1 MTAVA
6 GQRREMLLRREL
18 SPEQQALV
26 QQRLRG
32 SLQRRDAA
40 RSIGK
45 SGATEGPL
53 SFGQQRF
60 WFLDQLEPG
69 QPVYH
74 VCFGLR
80 LAGRLDHAA
89 VEYSVSEIVRRH
101 EALRTRYESRNG
113 SVVQVVDAPRRVPV
127 PIAEIQHTGEKEIE
141 RHLMEEGNKPFNLCK
156 GFPIRAKL
164 FRVQAEQHVLLF
176 TMHHIAADAWSI
188 DLLLKEWSTLYDAR
202 VTGKHAELP
211 ELPIQYLDFARWQ
224 QESMRDEALKEQLA
238 YWERRLG
245 DQPAALDLP
254 TDYAR
259 PTMPSHAGATLSRLL
274 GPDLSV
280 SLSKVAQQAGASKF
294 MVLLAAFK
302 VLLHRYSGQ
311 NDIVAGSPMSRRTV
325 QETENLIGLFLNVSV
340 LRTDVSGDPTFREL
354 LVQVRQTTLEAFAN
368 QSVPFEKIVE
378 HLQPSRDLSR
388 TPFFQVMFTLQDP
401 ATPPLTLEAGVRA
414 EAFELDLDVSPY
426 ELTLLMQEKESGLE
440 ATLEYKTELFSA
452 ETIERALQ
460 HYQRLLEGIA
470 ENPDAR
476 VSELS
481 LLTSAERRQLL
492 VEFNPRPVDFARD
505 KCLHELFEAEAAR
518 TPEAPAVR
526 FGSQM
531 LTYCEL
537 NERANQLAC
546 HLGSLEV
553 VVETPVGICME
564 RSPEMIIAVL
574 AILKAGGAYVPVEPD
589 EPTERLGL
597 KLRDAGVALLLTHE
611 SVVKS
616 LGDEVLANGPTVVA
630 VDRDEVAMAINR
642 HSSQNIASK
651 SRPENL
657 AYIIYTSGS
666 TGAPKGVMVEHRSL
680 VNHSVGMARQFELNS
695 TDRVLQFAP
704 LSFDVSAEEIFPT
717 LLTGGTLVLRPA
729 GLAVAIQDFHPF
741 LVNEGLSVLNLPTP
755 YWSEWMSVMEEERLT
770 LPESLRLV
778 IVGSDTVTREHYARW
793 QALAGDRV
801 RWCNAYGTTEAT
813 ITTTIYEPKRGESPG
828 CVPIGRPAMNTQVY
842 IFDGHGELA
851 PIGVPGEIYVGGEE
865 VARGYLNRPDATLAN
880 FLPDRFSRRPGA
892 KLNRTGDF
900 GRWRADGNI
909 EFLGRRDNQVKIRG
923 FRIET
928 GEVEAALL
936 KHPGVRE
943 AAVVPRFDARGEKC
957 LVAYVV
963 AKEESPQLVGKLLEF
978 LRERLP
984 GYMVPATVMILP
996 ALPRLN
1002 SGKIAIQALPLPHG
1016 ERPDLEESFVA
1027 PSDSLEQK
1035 LANVWRQVLGVERV
1049 GVFDNF
1055 FNLGGHSLLAVR
1067 LFTEIEKLTGWSLPV
1082 LTLFQSPTVKGLADA
1097 LRRMQSSEA
1106 PSLVVPIR
1114 GEGSKEP
1121 LFLAHGAGGGML
1133 WGYANLAQYLDVER
1147 PVYAFNSLDSEGLDE
1162 FTTIEE
1168 MAAHYIQE
1176 MRAVQPRG
1184 PYHLGGYCF
1193 GGLVA
1198 YEMAQQLV
1206 GRGESVA
1213 LLALMNA
1220 TPPNSSFERVPL
1232 TAAWLGQ
1239 FAVNSWHWFRHFFR
1253 WGSGHRRQFLARKV
1267 RVWRKRLL
1275 RRGDTARRTEID
1287 AEDYIDLSDYSP
1299 QRRRLWDVHLRAAAK
1314 YIPSVYPGRVT
1325 VLRTELHPFLCSFD
1339 GTFGWAEYAQGG
1351 VTVKVVTG
1359 AHESILNEPHVQA
1372 VAAELNHCFDNGA
1385 LNRVMVE
1392 ADAARRPAIEATL
1405 MGSW

>member
-1 MTAVA
+1 
-6 GQRREMLLRREL
+6 MLLRREL

-26 QQRLRG
+26 QQRLSG
-32 SLQRRDAA
+32 ISQRRDAA

-80 LAGRLDHAA
+80 LTGGLDYAA
-89 VEYSVSEIVRRH
+89 VEYSINEIVRRH

-113 SVVQVVDAPRRVPV
+113 SVVQVVDAPRQVPV
-127 PIAEIQHTGEKEIE
+127 PLADLPNADEKEIE
-141 RHLMEEGNKPFNLCK
+141 RHLIEEGNKPFHLSK
-156 GFPIRAKL
+156 DFPIRAKL
-164 FRVQAEQHVLLF
+164 FRVKAERHVLLF

-202 VTGKHAELP
+202 VTGKHAGLP
-211 ELPIQYLDFARWQ
+211 ALPIQYLDFARWQ
-224 QESMRDEALKEQLA
+224 QESIHDRALQEQLA
-238 YWERRLG
+238 YWKRRLG
-245 DQPAALDLP
+245 DRPAALDLP

-259 PTMPSHAGATLSRLL
+259 PAMPSHAGATRNRLL
-274 GPDLSV
+274 PADLSTAM
-280 SLSKVAQQAGASKF
+280 SKLAQEAGASKF
-294 MVLLAAFK
+294 MVLLTAFK
-302 VLLHRYSGQ
+302 VLLHRYSGY
-311 NDIVAGSPMSRRTV
+311 NDIVVGSPMSRRAWH
-325 QETENLIGLFLNVSV
+325 ETENLIGLFLNVSV
-340 LRTDVSGDPTFREL
+340 LRTDVSGNPTFREL
-354 LVQVRQTTLEAFAN
+354 LRQVRQTTLEAFAN

-378 HLQPSRDLSR
+378 QLQPSRDLSR

-401 ATPPLTLEAGVRA
+401 AAPGTTLQSGTTA

-426 ELTLLMQEKESGLE
+426 DVTLLMQEKDGGLD
-440 ATLEYKTELFSA
+440 ATLEYKTELFST
-452 ETIERALQ
+452 ETIDRMLQ
-460 HYQRLLEGIA
+460 HYETLLEGIA
-470 ENPDAR
+470 EYPDAR
-476 VSELS
+476 VAELP
-481 LLTSAERRQLL
+481 LLTTGERRQLL
-492 VEFNPRPVDFARD
+492 IEFNPRPVDVDGAR
-505 KCLHELFEAEAAR
+505 CLHELFEAQAAR
-518 TPEAPAVR
+518 TPQAPAVR
-526 FGSQM
+526 FGSHV
-531 LTYCEL
+531 LTYGEL
-537 NERANQLAC
+537 NERANRLAR
-546 HLGSLEV
+546 HLGSLGV

-564 RSPEMIIAVL
+564 RSPEMIVAVL
-574 AILKAGGAYVPVEPD
+574 AILKSGGAYVPVEPD
-589 EPTERLGL
+589 EPTERLAF
-597 KLRDAGVALLLTHE
+597 KLRDADVAVLLTHE
-611 SVVKS
+611 SVLKTF
-616 LGDEVLANGPTVVA
+616 GDEVLGNGATVVA
-630 VDRDEVAMAINR
+630 VDRDEAAISR
-642 HSSQNIASK
+642 HSSQDVAGSAG
-651 SRPENL
+651 PGNL

-666 TGAPKGVMVEHRSL
+666 TGTPKGVMVEHRSL
-680 VNHSVGMARQFELNS
+680 VNHSIGMARKFGLNP

-704 LSFDVSAEEIFPT
+704 LSFDVSGEELFPT
-717 LLTGGTLVLRPA
+717 LVTGGTLVLRPA

-741 LVNEGLSVLNLPTP
+741 LVNEGLTVLNLPTP
-755 YWSEWMSVMEEERLT
+755 YWTGWMSVMEEQQLRA
-770 LPESLRLV
+770 PDSLRLV
-778 IVGSDTVTREHYARW
+778 IVGSDTVTPAHYARW
-793 QALAGDRV
+793 QALVGDRV

-813 ITTTIYEPKRGESPG
+813 ITTTVYEPRQGECSD

-842 IFDGHGELA
+842 ILDGHGQLA
-851 PIGVPGEIYVGGEE
+851 PIGVPGEIYVGGVE
-865 VARGYLNRPDATLAN
+865 VARGYLNRPDATLAS
-880 FLPDRFSRRPGA
+880 FVPDRFNRKPGA
-892 KLNRTGDF
+892 KLNRTGDY
-900 GRWRADGNI
+900 GRWRPDGNI

-928 GEVEAALL
+928 GEVETTLCR
-936 KHPGVRE
+936 HQSVRE
-943 AAVVPRFDARGEKC
+943 AVVVPRLDARGEKC
-957 LVAYVV
+957 LAAYVV

-984 GYMVPATVMILP
+984 GYMVPATVMVLP
-996 ALPRLN
+996 ELPRLH
-1002 SGKIAIQALPLPHG
+1002 SGKIAIQALPVPHG

-1027 PSDSLEQK
+1027 PTDSLEQK
-1035 LANVWRQVLGVERV
+1035 LANVWRQVLGVEQV

-1097 LRRMQSSEA
+1097 IRRMQSSEA
-1106 PSLVVPIR
+1106 PSLVVQIR
-1114 GEGSKEP
+1114 GEGSKSP

-1133 WGYANLAQYLDVER
+1133 WGYANLAKYLEVER
-1147 PVYAFNSLDSEGLDE
+1147 PVYAFNSREGDGLDE

-1168 MAAHYIQE
+1168 MAAHYIRE

-1206 GRGESVA
+1206 ARGESVA

-1220 TPPNSSFERVPL
+1220 TPPNSSFEQVRL
-1232 TAAWLGQ
+1232 TPAWVAQ
-1239 FAVNSWHWFRHFFR
+1239 FAENSWHWFRHFLR

-1275 RRGDTARRTEID
+1275 SRGAKARRDEID
-1287 AEDYIDLSDYSP
+1287 AEDYVDLSDYSP
-1299 QRRRLWDVHLRAAAK
+1299 QRRRLWHVHLRAAAR
-1314 YIPSVYPGRVT
+1314 YTPRPYPGMVT

-1339 GTFGWAEYAQGG
+1339 STFGWAEYAQGG

-1372 VAAELNHCFDNGA
+1372 VAAELNRCFANTTGDKV
-1385 LNRVMVE
+1385 RME
-1392 ADAARRPAIEATL
+1392 AEASKRPAIEAVL
-1405 MGSW
+1405 MGSL

>member
-1 MTAVA
+1 
-6 GQRREMLLRREL
+6 MLLRREL

-89 VEYSVSEIVRRH
+89 AEDSVNEIVRRH

-127 PIAEIQHTGEKEIE
+127 PLAEIQHTGEKEIE

-164 FRVQAEQHVLLF
+164 FQVGAGQHVLLF

-224 QESMRDEALKEQLA
+224 QEGIHDQALKEQLA
-238 YWERRLG
+238 YWEKRLG
-245 DQPAALDLP
+245 DKPAALDLP
-254 TDYAR
+254 TDYVR
-259 PTMPSHAGATLSRLL
+259 PTIPSHAGATRNRLL
-274 GPDLSV
+274 APDLSV

-311 NDIVAGSPMSRRTV
+311 SDIVVGSPMSRRTLH
-325 QETENLIGLFLNVSV
+325 ETENLIGLFLNVSV

-354 LVQVRQTTLEAFAN
+354 LQQVRQTTLEAFAN

-378 HLQPSRDLSR
+378 ELQPARDLSR

-401 ATPPLTLEAGVRA
+401 ATPPVTLGGGARA

-426 ELTLLMQEKESGLE
+426 ELTLLMQEKDGGLE

-452 ETIERALQ
+452 ETIDRMLQ
-460 HYQRLLEGIA
+460 HYQTLLEGIA

-476 VSELS
+476 VFELP
-481 LLTSAERRQLL
+481 LLTSGERRQLL

-505 KCLHELFEAEAAR
+505 RCLHELFEAQAGR
-518 TPEAPAVR
+518 TPQAPAVK
-526 FGSQM
+526 FGSQVV
-531 LTYCEL
+531 TYGEL

-546 HLGSLEV
+546 HLGSLGV

-564 RSPEMIIAVL
+564 RSPEMVVAVL

-589 EPTERLGL
+589 EPTERLAF
-597 KLRDAGVALLLTHE
+597 KLRDAGVAILVTHE
-611 SVVKS
+611 SVVKA
-616 LGDEVLANGPTVVA
+616 LPDEALANGPLVVA
-630 VDRDEVAMAINR
+630 VDRDEVAISR
-642 HSSQNIASK
+642 HGSQDIASK
-651 SRPENL
+651 AGPDNL

-666 TGAPKGVMVEHRSL
+666 TGTPKGVMVEHRSL
-680 VNHSVGMARQFELNS
+680 VNHSIGMARQFELS
-695 TDRVLQFAP
+695 ATDRVLQFAP

-717 LLTGGTLVLRPA
+717 LLTGGTLMLRPA

-770 LPESLRLV
+770 LPESLRLM

-793 QALAGDRV
+793 QALAGGRV

-813 ITTTIYEPKRGESPG
+813 ITTTIYEPKRGETPDR
-828 CVPIGRPAMNTQVY
+828 VPIGRPAMNTQVY
-842 IFDGHGELA
+842 ILDDHGQLA

-880 FLPDRFSRRPGA
+880 FLPDGFSRNAAA

-928 GEVEAALL
+928 GEVEATLVQ
-936 KHPGVRE
+936 HQSVRE
-943 AAVVPRFDARGEKC
+943 AVVVPRLDARGEKC

-963 AKEESPQLVGKLLEF
+963 AREESPQLVGKLLEF

-984 GYMVPATVMILP
+984 GYMVPTAVMILP
-996 ALPRLN
+996 ELPRQS
-1002 SGKIAIQALPLPHG
+1002 SGKIAIQALPVPHG

-1035 LANVWRQVLGVERV
+1035 LVNVWRQVLAVEQV
-1049 GVFDNF
+1049 GIHDNF

-1067 LFTEIEKLTGWSLPV
+1067 LFTEIERLTGWSLPV

-1097 LRRMQSSEA
+1097 IRRMQSSEA
-1106 PSLVVPIR
+1106 PSLVVTIR

-1133 WGYANLAQYLDVER
+1133 WGYANLAKYLEVER
-1147 PVYAFNSLDSEGLDE
+1147 PVYAFNSRDSEGLDE

-1206 GRGESVA
+1206 ARGECVA

-1220 TPPNSSFERVPL
+1220 TPPNSSFEQVRL
-1232 TAAWLGQ
+1232 TPAWLAR
-1239 FAVNSWHWFRHFFR
+1239 FAGNSWHWFRHFFR

-1275 RRGDTARRTEID
+1275 RRGDMAGRDEID
-1287 AEDYIDLSDYSP
+1287 AEDYVDLSDYSP
-1299 QRRRLWDVHLRAAAK
+1299 QRRRLWDVHLRAAAR
-1314 YIPSVYPGRVT
+1314 YAPSVYPGRVT
-1325 VLRTELHPFLCSFD
+1325 VLRTELHPFICAFD
-1339 GTFGWAEYAQGG
+1339 PTFGWAEYAQGG

-1372 VAAELNHCFDNGA
+1372 VAAELNRCFHNGA
-1385 LNRVMVE
+1385 PNKVAME
-1392 ADAARRPAIEATL
+1392 ADASRRSAIEATL

>member
-26 QQRLRG
+26 QQRLQER
-32 SLQRRDAA
+32 LQRREVA
-40 RSIGK
+40 RSIGR

-80 LAGRLDHAA
+80 LTGKLDPTA
-89 VEYSVSEIVRRH
+89 VESSVSEIVRRH
-101 EALRTRYESRNG
+101 ESLRTRYESRNG
-113 SVVQVVDAPRRVPV
+113 SVLQVIDAPRGVRVPLAD
-127 PIAEIQHTGEKEIE
+127 IRNAGEDQEIE
-141 RHLMEEGNKPFNLCK
+141 RHLAEEGNKPFNLSK
-156 GFPIRAKL
+156 DFPLRAKL
-164 FRVQAEQHVLLF
+164 FRAGPERHVLLF
-176 TMHHIAADAWSI
+176 TMHHITADAWSI
-188 DLLLKEWSTLYDAR
+188 DLLLKEWSALYDAHVMGR
-202 VTGKHAELP
+202 HADLP
-211 ELPIQYLDFARWQ
+211 ELPIQYLDFAQWQ
-224 QESMRDEALKEQLA
+224 QESMHDRALKEQCA

-245 DQPAALDLP
+245 DKPAPLDMP
-254 TDYAR
+254 TDFAR
-259 PTMPSHAGATLSRLL
+259 STMPSHAGATLNRLL
-274 GPDLSV
+274 APDLSAA
-280 SLSKVAQQAGASKF
+280 LSKVAQQAGASKF

-311 NDIVAGSPMSRRTV
+311 TDLLVGSPMSRRTLH
-325 QETENLIGLFLNVSV
+325 ETENLIGLFLNVSV
-340 LRTDVSGDPTFREL
+340 LRTDVSGDPTFREFL
-354 LVQVRQTTLEAFAN
+354 QRVRQTTLEAFAN

-378 HLQPSRDLSR
+378 ELQPSRDLSR

-401 ATPPLTLEAGVRA
+401 ATPPLTLGGGVRA

-426 ELTLLMQEKESGLE
+426 ELTLLMQEKDGGLE

-452 ETIERALQ
+452 ETIDRMLQ
-460 HYQRLLEGIA
+460 HYQTLLEGVA
-470 ENPDAR
+470 ENLDTR
-476 VSELS
+476 VSELP

-492 VEFNPRPVDFARD
+492 VEFNPRPMDFARD
-505 KCLHELFEAEAAR
+505 KCLHELFEAQAAR
-518 TPEAPAVR
+518 TPQAPAVR
-526 FGSQM
+526 FGSQV
-531 LTYCEL
+531 LTYGEL

-553 VVETPVGICME
+553 DIETPVGICME
-564 RSPEMIIAVL
+564 RSPEMIVAVF

-589 EPTERLGL
+589 EPNERLAF
-597 KLRDAGVALLLTHE
+597 KLRDAGVAVLLTHE
-611 SVVKS
+611 SVVKT
-616 LGDEVLANGPTVVA
+616 LGDEVVGSGPAVVA
-630 VDRDEVAMAINR
+630 LDRDDAAISR
-642 HSSQNIASK
+642 CSSENIAN
-651 SRPENL
+651 RAHPDNL

-680 VNHSVGMARQFELNS
+680 VNHSIGMAQQFELNS

-755 YWSEWMSVMEEERLT
+755 YWSEWMGVLEEERLT

-793 QALAGDRV
+793 HALAGDRV

-842 IFDGHGELA
+842 ILDDHGQLA
-851 PIGVPGEIYVGGEE
+851 PIGVPGEIHVGGEE
-865 VARGYLNRPDATLAN
+865 VARGYLNQPDATLAN
-880 FLPDRFSRRPGA
+880 FLPDRFSRRPA
-892 KLNRTGDF
+892 ARLNRTGDF

-928 GEVEAALL
+928 GEVEAAVL

-943 AAVVPRFDARGEKC
+943 VAVVPRFDARGQKC

-978 LRERLP
+978 LRDRLP
-984 GYMVPATVMILP
+984 SYMVPATVMILP
-996 ALPRLN
+996 ELPRLN
-1002 SGKIAIQALPLPHG
+1002 SGKIAIQALPVPHG

-1097 LRRMQSSEA
+1097 IRRMQSTAA
-1106 PSLVVPIR
+1106 PSLVVAIR
-1114 GEGSKEP
+1114 REGGKEP

-1133 WGYANLAQYLDVER
+1133 WGYANLARYLDMER
-1147 PVYAFNSLDSEGLDE
+1147 PVYAFNSRDSEGLDE

-1168 MAAHYIQE
+1168 MAAHYIEE

-1206 GRGESVA
+1206 ARGECVA
-1213 LLALMNA
+1213 LLVLMNA
-1220 TPPNSSFERVPL
+1220 TPPNSSFEQVRL
-1232 TAAWLGQ
+1232 TPAWVAR
-1239 FAVNSWHWFRHFFR
+1239 FAGNSWHWVRHFLR

-1275 RRGDTARRTEID
+1275 RRGDTARGDEID
-1287 AEDYIDLSDYSP
+1287 AEDYVDLSDYSP
-1299 QRRRLWDVHLRAAAK
+1299 QRRRLWDVHLRAAAR
-1314 YIPSVYPGRVT
+1314 YSPSVYPGRVT

-1339 GTFGWAEYAQGG
+1339 PTFGWAEYAPGG

-1372 VAAELNHCFDNGA
+1372 VAAELNRCFDITA
-1385 LNRVMVE
+1385 RSEVMTNAE
-1392 ADAARRPAIEATL
+1392 ESRRPAIEARL

>member
-1 MTAVA
+1 
-6 GQRREMLLRREL
+6 MLLRREL

-26 QQRLRG
+26 QQRLRA

-45 SGATEGPL
+45 SGAAEGPL

-80 LAGRLDHAA
+80 LTGKLDGAA
-89 VEYSVSEIVRRH
+89 VEESVREIVRRH
-101 EALRTRYESRNG
+101 ETLRTRYESRDG
-113 SVVQVVDAPRRVPV
+113 SVVQVVDGPRPVPV
-127 PIAEIQHTGEKEIE
+127 PLADVQHATEGELE
-141 RHLMEEGNKPFNLCK
+141 RHLAEEGNKPFNLSK
-156 GFPIRAKL
+156 DFPVRAKL
-164 FRVQAEQHVLLF
+164 FRVGVDRHVLLF

-188 DLLLKEWSTLYDAR
+188 DLLLKEWNTLYDAR

-211 ELPIQYLDFARWQ
+211 DLPIQYLDFARWQ
-224 QESMRDEALKEQLA
+224 QESIHHQAPKEQLA
-238 YWERRLG
+238 YWEKRLG
-245 DQPAALDLP
+245 DKPAALDLP
-254 TDYAR
+254 TDYGR
-259 PTMPSHAGATLSRLL
+259 PTMPSHAGATRNRLL
-274 GPDLSV
+274 APDLSTAIFK
-280 SLSKVAQQAGASKF
+280 LAQQAGASKF
-294 MVLLAAFK
+294 MLLLAAFK

-311 NDIVAGSPMSRRTV
+311 SDIVVGSPMSRRTLH
-325 QETENLIGLFLNVSV
+325 ETENLIGLFLNVSV
-340 LRTDVSGDPTFREL
+340 LRTDVTGDVTFREL
-354 LVQVRQTTLEAFAN
+354 LQQVRQTTLEAFAN

-378 HLQPSRDLSR
+378 QLQPTRDLSR

-401 ATPPLTLEAGVRA
+401 ATPPVTLGGGARA

-426 ELTLLMQEKESGLE
+426 ELTLLMQEKDGGLE
-440 ATLEYKTELFSA
+440 ATLEYKIDLFSA
-452 ETIERALQ
+452 ETIDRMLQ
-460 HYQRLLEGIA
+460 HYQTLLEGIA

-476 VSELS
+476 VSELP
-481 LLTSAERRQLL
+481 LLTSEERRQLL
-492 VEFNPRPVDFARD
+492 VEFNPRPVDFPRHQ
-505 KCLHELFEAEAAR
+505 CLHELFEAQAAR
-518 TPEAPAVR
+518 TPQASAVK
-526 FGSQM
+526 FGSQVV
-531 LTYCEL
+531 TYGEL
-537 NERANQLAC
+537 NERANQLAS
-546 HLGSLEV
+546 HLGSLGV
-553 VVETPVGICME
+553 VRETPVGICME
-564 RSPEMIIAVL
+564 RSPEMVIAVL
-574 AILKAGGAYVPVEPD
+574 AILKSGGAYVPVEPD
-589 EPTERLGL
+589 EPTERLAF
-597 KLRDAGVALLLTHE
+597 KLRDAGVAILLTHE
-611 SVVKS
+611 SVLKT
-616 LGDEVLANGPTVVA
+616 LADEVLASGPMVVA
-630 VDRDEVAMAINR
+630 VDRDEAAISR
-642 HSSQNIASK
+642 HSSQDIAGK
-651 SRPENL
+651 ACPDNL

-666 TGAPKGVMVEHRSL
+666 TGTPKGVMVEHRSL
-680 VNHSVGMARQFELNS
+680 VNHSIGMAEYFELNS

-778 IVGSDTVTREHYARW
+778 IVGSDTVTRGHYARW
-793 QALAGDRV
+793 QALVAGHRV

-813 ITTTIYEPKRGESPG
+813 ITTTIYEPKQGETPD
-828 CVPIGRPAMNTQVY
+828 CVSIGRPAMNTQVY
-842 IFDGHGELA
+842 ILDDHGQLA
-851 PIGVPGEIYVGGEE
+851 PIGVPGEIHVGGEE

-880 FLPDRFSRRPGA
+880 FVPDRFSRKPAAR
-892 KLNRTGDF
+892 LNRTGDY

-928 GEVEAALL
+928 GEVEAALGQ
-936 KHPGVRE
+936 HQSVRE
-943 AAVVPRFDARGEKC
+943 AVVVPRLDARGEKC

-963 AKEESPQLVGKLLEF
+963 AKTESPQLVGKLLEF
-978 LRERLP
+978 LRARLP
-984 GYMVPATVMILP
+984 GYMVPAAVMILP
-996 ALPRLN
+996 ELPRRS

-1035 LANVWRQVLGVERV
+1035 LANVWRQVLGVEQV
-1049 GVFDNF
+1049 GIHDNF

-1097 LRRMQSSEA
+1097 IRRMQSSEA
-1106 PSLVVPIR
+1106 PSLATPIR
-1114 GEGSKEP
+1114 GNGSKEP

-1133 WGYANLAQYLDVER
+1133 WGYANLAKYLEVER
-1147 PVYAFNSLDSEGLDE
+1147 PMYAFNSRASEGLDE

-1206 GRGESVA
+1206 ARGERVA

-1220 TPPNSSFERVPL
+1220 TPPNSSFEQVRL
-1232 TAAWLGQ
+1232 TPAWAAQ
-1239 FAVNSWHWFRHFFR
+1239 FAGNSWHWFLHFLR
-1253 WGSGHRRQFLARKV
+1253 WGPGHRRQFLARKV
-1267 RVWRKRLL
+1267 RVWKKRLL
-1275 RRGDTARRTEID
+1275 RRGEMAHRDEID
-1287 AEDYIDLSDYSP
+1287 AEDYVDLSDYSP
-1299 QRRRLWDVHLRAAAK
+1299 QRRRLWDVHLRAAAR
-1314 YIPSVYPGRVT
+1314 YVPGVYPGRVT
-1325 VLRTELHPFLCSFD
+1325 VVRTELHPFLCSFD
-1339 GTFGWAEYAQGG
+1339 PTFGWAQYAQGG

-1372 VAAELNHCFDNGA
+1372 VAAELNRCFENGTSDK
-1385 LNRVMVE
+1385 VMMA
-1392 ADAARRPAIEATL
+1392 ADESRPAIEATL

>member
-1 MTAVA
+1 
-6 GQRREMLLRREL
+6 MLLRREL
-18 SPEQQALV
+18 SPEQQALL

-32 SLQRRDAA
+32 SLQRRDAV
-40 RSIGK
+40 RSIGR

-80 LAGRLDHAA
+80 LTGKLDDAA
-89 VEYSVSEIVRRH
+89 VEYSVGEIVRRH
-101 EALRTRYESRNG
+101 EALRTRYESRDG
-113 SVVQVVDAPRRVPV
+113 TVVQVVDAPRRVSV
-127 PIAEIQHTGEKEIE
+127 PRADILQHTGEEDI
-141 RHLMEEGNKPFNLCK
+141 RQRLAEEGNRPFDLSRD
-156 GFPIRAKL
+156 FPIRAKL
-164 FRVQAEQHVLLF
+164 FRLGAEQHILLF
-176 TMHHIAADAWSI
+176 SMHHIAADAWSI
-188 DLLLKEWSTLYDAR
+188 DLLLKEWSTLYNAR
-202 VTGKHAELP
+202 LMDKDAELP

-224 QESMRDEALKEQLA
+224 QESMHDHALKEQLA
-238 YWERRLG
+238 YWEQRLG
-245 DQPAALDLP
+245 DKPAALDTP
-254 TDYAR
+254 TAYPR

-274 GPDLSV
+274 APDLSGA
-280 SLSKVAQQAGASKF
+280 LSKVAQQAGASKF

-311 NDIVAGSPMSRRTV
+311 GDIVVGSPMSRRTLH
-325 QETENLIGLFLNVSV
+325 ETENLIGLFLNVSV
-340 LRTDVSGDPTFREL
+340 LRTDVSGNPTFREL
-354 LVQVRQTTLEAFAN
+354 LQKVRQTTLEAFAN

-378 HLQPSRDLSR
+378 QLQPSRDLSR

-401 ATPPLTLEAGVRA
+401 ATPPVTLVGGARG

-426 ELTLLMQEKESGLE
+426 ELTLLMQEKDDGLE

-452 ETIERALQ
+452 EMIDRMLQ
-460 HYQRLLEGIA
+460 HYQTLLEA
-470 ENPDAR
+470 AVENLDAR
-476 VSELS
+476 LSELP
-481 LLTSAERRQLL
+481 LLTTAERRQLL

-505 KCLHELFEAEAAR
+505 KCLHELFEAQAAR
-518 TPEAPAVR
+518 TPQAPAVR
-526 FGSQM
+526 FGPQV
-531 LTYCEL
+531 LTYGEL

-553 VVETPVGICME
+553 GIETPVGICME
-564 RSPEMIIAVL
+564 RSPEMIVAVI

-589 EPTERLGL
+589 EPPERLAF
-597 KLRDAGVALLLTHE
+597 KLRDASVAVLLTHE
-611 SVVKS
+611 SVVKT
-616 LGDEVLANGPTVVA
+616 LGDEVLGNGPIVVA
-630 VDRDEVAMAINR
+630 VDRDEAAISR
-642 HSSQNIASK
+642 QSSQNIASK
-651 SRPENL
+651 ARPDNL

-666 TGAPKGVMVEHRSL
+666 TGSPKGVMVEHRAL
-680 VNHSVGMARQFELNS
+680 VNHSVGMAQQFGLCS

-729 GLAVAIQDFHPF
+729 GLAVSIQDFHPF

-755 YWSEWMSVMEEERLT
+755 YWSEWMSVMEAEQLA

-793 QALAGDRV
+793 RTLADDGV

-813 ITTTIYEPKRGESPG
+813 ITTTIYEPKQGEPPPH

-842 IFDGHGELA
+842 ILDGHGQLA
-851 PIGVPGEIYVGGEE
+851 PIGVPGEIHVGGEE
-865 VARGYLNRPDATLAN
+865 VARGYLNRPDATLTN
-880 FLPDRFSRRPGA
+880 FVPDRFSRRPGA

-900 GRWRADGNI
+900 GRWLGDGNI

-936 KHPGVRE
+936 EHPGVRE
-943 AAVVPRFDARGEKC
+943 VVVAPRLDTRGEKC

-978 LRERLP
+978 LRSRLP
-984 GYMVPATVMILP
+984 GYMVPATVMILRE
-996 ALPRLN
+996 LPRLK
-1002 SGKIAIQALPLPHG
+1002 SGKIAIHALPVPHG
-1016 ERPDLEESFVA
+1016 ERPDLEENFVA

-1097 LRRMQSSEA
+1097 IRRMQSSEA

-1114 GEGSKEP
+1114 GEGTREP

-1133 WGYANLAQYLDVER
+1133 WGYANLAKYLDAGR
-1147 PVYAFNSLDSEGLDE
+1147 PVYAFNSLDNEGLDE
-1162 FTTIEE
+1162 FKTIEE

-1176 MRAVQPRG
+1176 LRAVQPRG
-1184 PYHLGGYCF
+1184 PYHVGGYCF

-1206 GRGESVA
+1206 ARGECVA
-1213 LLALMNA
+1213 LLVLMNA
-1220 TPPNSSFERVPL
+1220 TPPNSSFERVRL
-1232 TAAWLGQ
+1232 TPAWLAR
-1239 FAVNSWHWFRHFFR
+1239 FAGNSWHWLRHFFR

-1275 RRGDTARRTEID
+1275 RRGDTGRSDEID

-1299 QRRRLWDVHLRAAAK
+1299 QRRRLWDVHLRAAAR
-1314 YIPSVYPGRVT
+1314 YAPSVYPGRVT

-1339 GTFGWAEYAQGG
+1339 PTFGWAEYARGG

-1372 VAAELNHCFDNGA
+1372 VAAELNRCLANGTA
-1385 LNRVMVE
+1385 NKVAVE
-1392 ADAARRPAIEATL
+1392 ADASRQPAIGATL